1 MLNLA
6 SICYHNTGNKSKMS
20 DENARFAAGMRQRD
34 HDRCYYYQHIV
45 PRSRDEMVA
54 ADEDLFRVSGT
65 YEGLHKRDSS
75 DCGA

>member
-6 SICYHNTGNKSKMS
+6 SIYYHNSGNKSKMS

-45 PRSRDEMVA
+45 PRSRDE
-54 ADEDLFRVSGT
+54 DLFRVSGT
-65 YEGLHKRDSS
+65 YEGLHKRDAS